1 MYEWLSQA
9 VEKDAWV
16 ITANNRLAKTLGE
29 HFNAA
34 QLANG
39 KEVWATPRIR
49 SLDSWLQ
56 ELLREA
62 AQQEHLPLRISA
74 PAAAIVWEN
83 CLRQQSLDQLLS
95 VSALLRE
102 SRQAWRRV
110 CDWQVPLR
118 ELAAA
123 ARNSDE
129 QLFAKSVALYAQK
142 LEKNNWVDDAGLCAV
157 VCDLIAE
164 RRIQLPKRVTFAGF
178 DRSVPVHAAFWRSL
192 ETAGVLVEQVPAASH
207 EGSVEVVT
215 ANDSAAELRSAG
227 KWARDKL
234 TDNPT
239 QKLAIVVPGLEQNAL
254 PFTRYI
260 REGLVPGWQ
269 TDDSGSELLLNVSY
283 GQRLAE
289 YPAIHV
295 GLLVLRWVT
304 SALPFKDVSLLLRS
318 PFVANVDPD
327 IRSRVELKLRQWP
340 DKPWSRASIYRVTEG
355 WLEGAADDWRSR
367 IGAMDRFAA
376 AEGEKR
382 SPSEWAEH
390 FAACL
395 ESIGWPGRHSLSSP
409 EFQLINRWR
418 ELLNEFARLQP
429 VLPALVLSKAMELL
443 QTLANDAVYQ
453 PQAKIDGVQLLGNL
467 ESAGMEFDA
476 VWVAGM
482 EATRWPSVANPSNL
496 IARSIQLKYGMPDA
510 SPKDSLVYG
519 RAIFSR
525 LRQCADEVIFSWPQ
539 SEDETELMPSPF
551 LTEFSDN
558 GMTEAKDPGWYAAS
572 LFYSYK
578 REIMLSDPVPPVAA
592 GERIGGGAYTIQRQ
606 RTEPFSAFAQGRLL
620 AGEVRVVEPGISPSL
635 RGNVVHKALQN
646 LYREL
651 PSRAELLE
659 WSDDNLSERIQ
670 RAANFGLAGYVEE
683 ADPVLRRLLYI
694 EKDRLFQVLR
704 AFITEEKQRPDFIVA
719 GVEMDYVLNLS
730 GLELRLRV
738 DRLDALPDSTVII
751 MDYKTGA
758 PKVLLDKNRNLSDVQ
773 LAVYSFAVPGEIGGL
788 VLTNIDVRKVD
799 YRGAGGN
806 SEWAV
811 IAGEDWLDRLCEW
824 KREVSNLAEAIV
836 AGDVRINTSLAND
849 KSRPLALLSRV
860 AELKRVS

>member
-1 MYEWLSQA
+1 MYQWLSKA
-9 VEKDAWV
+9 VERDAWV
-16 ITANNRLAKTLGE
+16 ITANNRLARTLGE

-34 QLANG
+34 QLASG
-39 KEVWATPRIR
+39 KEVWNTPRIR

-62 AQQEHLPLRISA
+62 AQQEHLPLRIST
-74 PAAAIVWEN
+74 PAASIVWEN

-95 VSALLRE
+95 ISALLRE

-110 CDWQVPLR
+110 CDWQVPLG
-118 ELAAA
+118 ELTAA

-129 QLFAKSVALYAQK
+129 QLFAKSVALYTQK
-142 LEKNNWVDDAGLCAV
+142 LKRNGWVDDAGLSAV
-157 VCDLIAE
+157 VCDLVAA
-164 RRIQLPKRVTFAGF
+164 RRIRLPNQVISAGF
-178 DRSVPVHAAFWRSL
+178 DRSVPVHDAFWRSL
-192 ETAGVLVEQVPAASH
+192 ETAGVVVEHAPVASH
-207 EGSVEVVT
+207 EGAVEVVT
-215 ANDSAAELRSAG
+215 AINSGAELRSAG

-234 TDNPT
+234 MANPT
-239 QKLAIVVPGLEQNAL
+239 EKLAIVVPGLEQNAL

-295 GLLVLRWVT
+295 ALLILRWLT

-318 PFVANVDPD
+318 PFVATVDAD
-327 IRSRVELKLRQWP
+327 IRSRIELKLRQWP
-340 DKPWSRASIYRVTEG
+340 DAPWSRASIFRITEG
-355 WLEGAADDWRSR
+355 WLEGAVDDWRSR
-367 IGAMDRFAA
+367 ISAMDKFAA
-376 AEGEKR
+376 AEAEKR

-395 ESIGWPGRHSLSSP
+395 ESIGWPGHHSLSSP

-429 VLPALVLSKAMELL
+429 VLPTLVLSKALELL
-443 QTLANDAVYQ
+443 QALANDAVYQ
-453 PQAKIDGVQLLGNL
+453 PQTKNGGVQLLGNL

-496 IARSIQLKYGMPDA
+496 IPRSIQLKYGMPDA

-525 LRQCADEVIFSWPQ
+525 LRQCSDQVIFSWPQ
-539 SEDETELMPSPF
+539 SEEETELMPSPF
-551 LTEFSDN
+551 LTEFNDH
-558 GMTEAKDPGWYAAS
+558 GTTEAKDPGWYAAS
-572 LFYSYK
+572 LFCPYK
-578 REIMLSDPVPPVAA
+578 REIISSDPVPPVGAA
-592 GERIGGGAYTIQRQ
+592 ERIGGGAYTIQRQ
-606 RTEPFSAFAQGRLL
+606 RAEPFSAFAQGRLL
-620 AGEVRVVEPGISPSL
+620 AGEVRMVEPGISPSL

-670 RAANFGLAGYVEE
+670 RAANFGLAGYIEE

-694 EKDRLFQVLR
+694 EKERLFQVLR
-704 AFITEEKQRPDFIVA
+704 AFITEEKQRPDFSVA
-719 GVEMDYVLNLS
+719 GVEIDYVLNLS

-738 DRLDALPDSTVII
+738 DRLDTLPDNTVVI

-758 PKVLLDKNRNLSDVQ
+758 PKVLLDKNRNLNDVQ

-788 VLTNIDVRKVD
+788 VLANVDVRKVE
-799 YRGAGGN
+799 YKGAGGN

-811 IAGEDWLDRLCEW
+811 IAGEDWLDRLYEW
-824 KREVSNLAEAIV
+824 KREVSHLAEAIV
-836 AGDVRINTSLAND
+836 AGDVRVNTSLASD

-860 AELKRVS
+860 AELKRVN